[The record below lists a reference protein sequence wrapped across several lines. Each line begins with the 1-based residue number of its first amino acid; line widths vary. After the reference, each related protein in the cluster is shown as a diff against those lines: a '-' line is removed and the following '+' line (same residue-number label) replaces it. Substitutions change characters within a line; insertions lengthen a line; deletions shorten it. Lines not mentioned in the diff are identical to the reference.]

1 MSTDLEKRFDALM
14 AELRTQQ
21 PEAAL
26 EARRQEALRAAEGK
40 SNEDSPVDVFENAE
54 QTEAGNAELFAA
66 EHQGE
71 YLYNNALGWLV
82 WNGQKW
88 SEGDGVDAFVKSEAI
103 DFTRRMYYAASTR
116 QTWELDQTG
125 EVSKASKARMTHAIR
140 SRSNKGVDAIVALN
154 KAGLYKPA
162 SFFDADPNTLNT
174 PAGIIDLR
182 TGKVSPHDREAYCT
196 KITKAAPSD
205 EGKKE
210 WTDFVNLVCCDDPDM
225 VCYLQEVIGS
235 TLFGRVVTEGLYIA
249 IGNGFNGKSTF
260 FNAVRAVLGDYAGTL
275 DSDVLTNTGA
285 SKDAK
290 VATVRGKRLMVCGEL
305 REGATL
311 SENFVKQITSTDNI
325 QINRKYKDPE
335 EIRPTHS
342 ICLHTNN
349 LPGVNTTDEG
359 TWRRIHLIPFNAEM
373 PRGSKTIKDYADQLA
388 ARCGGYILQ
397 WAIDGAISAAAQ
409 GFNID
414 EPAAVTDLLQRYRA
428 GQDQVQNFLNE
439 MCVRDPLAEE
449 KAGKLYD
456 AYRAWCM
463 SIGEAAR
470 TNSVFGQEMNRLGF
484 RLRRSNTGNYW
495 MHVSLNPAK
504 VQVED
509 REEG

>member
-1 MSTDLEKRFDALM
+1 MSNLDKFEALLDEMKTQRPEDAL
-14 AELRTQQ
+14 ET
-21 PEAAL
+21 
-26 EARRQEALRAAEGK
+26 RRQEALRADEKK
-40 SNEDSPVDVFENAE
+40 SNEDSPIDIFANAE
-54 QTEAGNAELFAA
+54 QTEAGNADLFAM
-66 EHQGE
+66 EHRGE
-71 YLYNNALGWLV
+71 YLYNNSLGWLV

-88 SEGDGVDAFVKSEAI
+88 SEGDGVDAFVKTEAR
-103 DFTRRMYYAASTR
+103 DFTKRMYDAACLR
-116 QTWELDQTG
+116 QSWELDNNG
-125 EVSKASKARMTHAIR
+125 NEVSKATKARLTHAIR
-140 SRSNKGVDAIVALN
+140 SRKDNAINAILSLN

-162 SFFDADPNTLNT
+162 SFFDSDQNTLNT

-182 TGKVSPHDREAYCT
+182 TGEVSPHDREAYCT

-205 EGKKE
+205 EGQRE
-210 WTDFVNLVCCDDPDM
+210 WTNFVNLVCCDDPDM
-225 VCYLQEVIGS
+225 VRYLQEVMGS

-249 IGNGFNGKSTF
+249 IGKGHNGKSTF

-305 REGATL
+305 REGASL
-311 SENFVKQITSTDNI
+311 SENFVKQITSTDNM
-325 QINRKYKDPE
+325 QIKALYKNPE

-349 LPGVNTTDEG
+349 LPRVNTTDEG

-388 ARCGGYILQ
+388 ARCGGYILK
-397 WAIDGAISAAAQ
+397 WAIEGAISANAR
-409 GFNID
+409 GFNIE
-414 EPAAVTDLLQRYRA
+414 EPAAVSELLERYRA

-449 KAGKLYD
+449 KSGKMYD
-456 AYRAWCM
+456 AYRAWCKT
-463 SIGEAAR
+463 IGEAAK
-470 TNSVFGQEMNRLGF
+470 TNAVFNDEMNRLGF
-484 RLRRSNTGNYW
+484 RLRRTNTGNYW
-495 MHVSLNPAK
+495 MQVVLNPAEVHVK
-504 VQVED
+504 D